1 MEIHY
6 QMISMFSL
14 VYTPLVDFLASLVFP
29 KTQVGSRRIELS
41 FVLSVSFL
49 QG

>member
-14 VYTPLVDFLASLVFP
+14 VYTPLVDFLASLVFLRHRL
-29 KTQVGSRRIELS
+29 G
-41 FVLSVSFL
+41 
-49 QG
+49 QGG